1 MIQGVNMISDNE
13 FLELLETYSVSYS
26 KGDSVKGVVVGYEGD
41 DVLVDIN
48 AKTSAVCPQSEVLI
62 AKDENI
68 KDILAKNQEYEF
80 VVIYPQDEDGIYYL
94 SHKKVAL
101 KHNLAL
107 LEEKFK
113 NDETII
119 GKITNN
125 TKGGILVNVL
135 GIKGFV
141 PLSQLKITDYK
152 ISDEIELKILALD
165 FEKSNF
171 ILSNKKVF
179 ESEIEAVKKE
189 TLDKIELNMVVK
201 GKVVRI
207 ADFGAFVDI
216 GGIDGLLPLSQM
228 SWSWIDNPSA
238 ILKLNDIIDVEI
250 IGIDKEKQRI
260 SLSLKTLIENPWL
273 KAQKELQENKIVK
286 GKVIAI
292 KPFGAFVE
300 VYDKVEGLINKAQFK
315 EYYKK
320 YQKNIELNE
329 EIEVLIKKFSPDN
342 QKIILEV
349 V

>member
-1 MIQGVNMISDNE
+1 MIQEVNMISDNE
-13 FLELLETYSVSYS
+13 FLELLETYNVSYS
-26 KGDSVKGVVVGYEGD
+26 KGDSVKGIVLGYEGD

-48 AKTSAVCPQSEVLI
+48 AKTSAICPKSEVLV

-68 KDILAKNQEYEF
+68 KEILIKGNEYEF

-94 SHKKVAL
+94 SHRKVAL
-101 KHNLAL
+101 KQNISI
-107 LEEKFK
+107 LEEKYK
-113 NDETII
+113 NNEIVI

-125 TKGGILVNVL
+125 TKGGIIINTM

-141 PLSQLKITDYK
+141 PSSQLKITDYK
-152 ISDEIELKILALD
+152 IGDEIELKILTLD

-179 ESEIEAVKKE
+179 ETEIEAVKKE
-189 TLDKIELNMVVK
+189 TLDKVELNMVVK

-228 SWSWIDNPSA
+228 SWSWIEHPNN
-238 ILKLNDIIDVEI
+238 ILKLNDVIEVEI

-260 SLSLKTLIENPWL
+260 SLSLKTLSENPWL
-273 KAQKELQENKIVK
+273 KAQENIQEGQKIK

-300 VYDKVEGLINKAQFK
+300 VYDKVEGLINKAQIK
-315 EYYKK
+315 EYFKK
-320 YQKNIELNE
+320 YQKNIELND
-329 EIEVLIKKFSPDN
+329 EIEVLIKKFEADN
-342 QKIILEV
+342 QKIT
-349 V
+349 